1 MNCAQYGQ
9 ALACIG
15 RAEEGIVQV
24 ARAFAISP
32 KDPLEYLFHGN
43 LAFAEFFASKYE
55 QARQSAQR
63 ALAVGFERSGADRP
77 I

>member
-43 LAFAEFFASKYE
+43 LAFAEFFASKY
-55 QARQSAQR
+55 
-63 ALAVGFERSGADRP
+63 
-77 I
+77 